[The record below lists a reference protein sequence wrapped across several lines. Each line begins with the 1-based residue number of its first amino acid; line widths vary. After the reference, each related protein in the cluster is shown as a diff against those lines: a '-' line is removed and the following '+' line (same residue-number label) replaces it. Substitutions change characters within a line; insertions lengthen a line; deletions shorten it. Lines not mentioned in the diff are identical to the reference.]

1 MKGKILLTVIGIIVV
16 VGAVGGSMYKNS
28 QRPKSPP
35 SQADMTTRSPIP
47 SLGKIANYADPS
59 GFVIKYPASYTLKNI
74 LSKDSTNYT
83 DVSIISP
90 DQSVRITISIAD
102 TNYKSLEEFLKGL
115 KTNPSLISPSQLADM
130 KAKELSFTTSLQ
142 TVAIDQGI
150 LFTISTETSDKK
162 NEFKNIHKNIVS
174 SFAFVSPTK
183 AEQSPATNNSSTDD
197 VQSDVE
203 EVVE

>member
-1 MKGKILLTVIGIIVV
+1 MKGKILLTVIGIIVI
-16 VGAVGGSMYKNS
+16 VGVVGGSMYKNS

-35 SQADMTTRSPIP
+35 PQADMTTKNPIP
-47 SLGKIANYADPS
+47 SLGKIADYADPS

-74 LSKDSTNYT
+74 LSKNSANYA
-83 DVSIISP
+83 DVSIISQ
-90 DQSVRITISIAD
+90 DQSVKINISATD
-102 TNYKSLEEFLKGL
+102 TNYKSLDEFLKSL
-115 KTNPSLISPSQLADM
+115 KTNPSLVSPSQLANM
-130 KAKELSFTTSLQ
+130 KAKELTFTTNMK

-150 LFTISTETSDKK
+150 LFTISTETLDQK

-183 AEQSPATNNSSTDD
+183 AEQSPAVNNSSTDD